1 MWETLVNTGL
11 ITPSDFVRLSST
23 EAAKIFNLY
32 PQKGLIA
39 PGSDA
44 DIAII
49 DPAKEHVLSAK
60 THHSALDTSVY
71 EGMKIKGKVSALQ
84 VLVLLH
90 ARHCGCEQCSMSIIR
105 QSFLKTILLLMK
117 YGHQKCLWCLRDH
130 VCRASHFQTS
140 AAHVIYC
147 FKSFTVC
154 CTTGK
159 DQGDACV
166 V

>member
-1 MWETLVNTGL
+1 LRCRILPNGIHGIEERLHVMWETLVNTGL

-49 DPAKEHVLSAK
+49 DPTKEHVLSAK

-71 EGMKIKGKVSALQ
+71 EGMNIKGKVSACDWYFCMHVTMPVINAEDQ
-84 VLVLLH
+84 PSGKAVL
-90 ARHCGCEQCSMSIIR
+90 RP
-105 QSFLKTILLLMK
+105 
-117 YGHQKCLWCLRDH
+117 
-130 VCRASHFQTS
+130 
-140 AAHVIYC
+140 
-147 FKSFTVC
+147 C
-154 CTTGK
+154 C
-159 DQGDACV
+159 CP
-166 V
+166 

>member
-23 EAAKIFNLY
+23 EAAKIFNMY

-49 DPAKEHVLSAK
+49 DPTREHVLSAK

-71 EGMKIKGKVSALQ
+71 EGMTIRGKVSTAWHRICMLWPPSP
-84 VLVLLH
+84 
-90 ARHCGCEQCSMSIIR
+90 SM
-105 QSFLKTILLLMK
+105 QSTQGLCQLM
-117 YGHQKCLWCLRDH
+117 YLP
-130 VCRASHFQTS
+130 F
-140 AAHVIYC
+140 
-147 FKSFTVC
+147 
-154 CTTGK
+154 
-159 DQGDACV
+159 
-166 V
+166 

>member
-23 EAAKIFNLY
+23 EAAKVFNLY

-49 DPAKEHVLSAK
+49 DPTKEHVLSAK

-71 EGMKIKGKVSALQ
+71 EGMKIKGKVSAWR
-84 VLVLLH
+84 LLH
-90 ARHCGCEQCSMSIIR
+90 LHACHYGCNQCSMSVIR
-105 QSFLKTILLLMK
+105 QSFL
-117 YGHQKCLWCLRDH
+117 GP
-130 VCRASHFQTS
+130 
-140 AAHVIYC
+140 YC
-147 FKSFTVC
+147 S
-154 CTTGK
+154 
-159 DQGDACV
+159 Q
-166 V
+166 

>member
-1 MWETLVNTGL
+1 MIYCLLMHVFTCSMHIVCPCFRIIPNGIHGIEERLHVMWDTLVNTGL

-44 DIAII
+44 DIAIF

-71 EGMKIKGKVSALQ
+71 EGMKIKGKVSCVYHTEQAWHIIACQ
-84 VLVLLH
+84 AYVS
-90 ARHCGCEQCSMSIIR
+90 GCVH
-105 QSFLKTILLLMK
+105 K
-117 YGHQKCLWCLRDH
+117 
-130 VCRASHFQTS
+130 
-140 AAHVIYC
+140 
-147 FKSFTVC
+147 
-154 CTTGK
+154 
-159 DQGDACV
+159 
-166 V
+166 

>member
-32 PQKGLIA
+32 PQKGMIA

-49 DPAKEHVLSAK
+49 DPTKEHVLSAK

-71 EGMKIKGKVSALQ
+71 EGMNIKGKVSAWP
-84 VLVLLH
+84 VNICMH
-90 ARHCGCEQCSMSIIR
+90 ATMAVI
-105 QSFLKTILLLMK
+105 
-117 YGHQKCLWCLRDH
+117 
-130 VCRASHFQTS
+130 S
-140 AAHVIYC
+140 AAC
-147 FKSFTVC
+147 QLSDKLF
-154 CTTGK
+154 
-159 DQGDACV
+159 
-166 V
+166 

>member
-49 DPAKEHVLSAK
+49 DPTKEHVLSAK

-71 EGMKIKGKVSALQ
+71 EGMKIKGKVSQ
-84 VLVLLH
+84 WMTTES
-90 ARHCGCEQCSMSIIR
+90 GCACVQ
-105 QSFLKTILLLMK
+105 LWLLL
-117 YGHQKCLWCLRDH
+117 Q
-130 VCRASHFQTS
+130 AQ
-140 AAHVIYC
+140 
-147 FKSFTVC
+147 
-154 CTTGK
+154 
-159 DQGDACV
+159 ACV
-166 V
+166 SNGTCHSAVSPRLYESIVKQT

>member
-1 MWETLVNTGL
+1 LHCRILPNGIHGIEERLHVMWETLVNTGL

-71 EGMKIKGKVSALQ
+71 EGMNIKGKVSAWR
-84 VLVLLH
+84 LVILYACH
-90 ARHCGCEQCSMSIIR
+90 HGCNQCSMSIIR
-105 QSFLKTILLLMK
+105 QSFLRP
-117 YGHQKCLWCLRDH
+117 CC
-130 VCRASHFQTS
+130 CR
-140 AAHVIYC
+140 
-147 FKSFTVC
+147 
-154 CTTGK
+154 
-159 DQGDACV
+159 
-166 V
+166 

>member
-49 DPAKEHVLSAK
+49 DPSKEHVLSAK

-71 EGMKIKGKVSALQ
+71 EGMKIKGKVSQWMAIESGYACVQLW
-84 VLVLLH
+84 
-90 ARHCGCEQCSMSIIR
+90 
-105 QSFLKTILLLMK
+105 LLL
-117 YGHQKCLWCLRDH
+117 Q
-130 VCRASHFQTS
+130 AQ
-140 AAHVIYC
+140 
-147 FKSFTVC
+147 
-154 CTTGK
+154 
-159 DQGDACV
+159 ACV
-166 V
+166 SNGTYHSAVSPRLYESIVKQT